1 MHRSFRWP
9 FFVNGLFDN
18 FVKKSFL
25 FGDEDE

>member
-1 MHRSFRWP
+1 MVQAA

-25 FGDEDE
+25 FGDWKNE